1 MRNRY
6 RACIIGGAVSILL
19 SACGVG
25 PTVVSPTPAGPS
37 PTPGPTAA
45 PEPVIVRV
53 DLGLPPASID
63 PALIGPR
70 EASANDLVE
79 NLFAGLTRLDAD
91 SGKIEPLLAKSW
103 ETSTDGLT
111 WTFSLRDDIFWASIN
126 LETGQVER
134 MRPITAADVVYAVRR
149 ACRANTG
156 APLAASAFV
165 IQGCRNVSQQDPT
178 QLTDDIVVQ
187 TVGVRVLND
196 TTVEFK
202 LAAQAAYFPTL
213 LAMPLLYPVPSE
225 VVEANK
231 ETWAHPSSIWTSGP
245 YTAQPNIPPEEGY
258 TLITNPFWPMGRPGN
273 AEIVQISFTA
283 NAAQTFDAW
292 KAGDLALATLPANRL
307 TSASFD
313 DDPTYRLLAQP
324 ATAFLIA
331 SYDTPPMDNL
341 DVRRALLLA
350 LDRQEIIDEIL
361 EPAGQPGLPA
371 MSIVPPGSAG
381 ASPGDTA
388 AGADPDAARA
398 ALADAGYRG
407 CVRLPQITLLAMDSE
422 VYKALGDYLVKTWT
436 EVLGCPEGIIRLEN
450 MSGSDVQAILTR
462 PPDTRQ
468 TRRAGVVFLEW
479 QADYP
484 DAYHWLADIF
494 GCREAFPDAYLNQSR
509 TCIEGDQALTQAATT
524 LDPELR
530 AASYKSIEEA
540 FFGPEGELPVI
551 PLYYYARAV
560 AIQPWVE
567 VYPLHAGPLRFDQWV
582 VDQSAAP

>member
-6 RACIIGGAVSILL
+6 LVCMVCGAMSMLL
-19 SACGVG
+19 AACGTG
-25 PTVVSPTPAGPS
+25 PGPASPTPADVSPTPQS
-37 PTPGPTAA
+37 TAV
-45 PEPVIVRV
+45 PEPVTVRI

-91 SGKIEPLLAKSW
+91 SGQIEPALAKSW

-111 WTFSLRDDIFWASIN
+111 WTFSLRDDIFWVSIN
-126 LETGQVER
+126 PSTGQAER
-134 MRPITAADVVYAVRR
+134 MRPITAADAVYAIRR
-149 ACRANTG
+149 ACRADTG

-165 IQGCRNVSQQDPT
+165 IQGCRDVSQQDPAN
-178 QLTDDIVVQ
+178 LTDDIVVQ

-196 TTVEFK
+196 TAVEFK
-202 LAAQAAYFPTL
+202 LTAQAAYFPSL

-225 VVEANK
+225 IVQANGEK
-231 ETWAHPSSIWTSGP
+231 WAHPSTIWTSGP
-245 YTAQPNIPPEEGY
+245 YSAQPNIPPEEGY
-258 TLITNPFWPMGRPGN
+258 TLMANSFWPIERTGN
-273 AEIVQISFTA
+273 IEIVQISFTA
-283 NAAQTFDAW
+283 AAAQTFDAW
-292 KAGDLALATLPANRL
+292 KAGDLALAALPADQL
-307 TSASFD
+307 GSVSFD
-313 DDPTYRLLAQP
+313 DDPAYRLLAQP

-331 SYDTPPMDNL
+331 NYDTPPMDNL
-341 DVRRALLLA
+341 NVRRALLLA
-350 LDRQEIIDEIL
+350 LDRQMIVDEVL

-371 MSIVPPGSAG
+371 VSIVPSGSAG
-381 ASPGDTA
+381 APPSSEA
-388 AGADPDAARA
+388 ATGADPDAARA

-407 CVRLPQITLLAMDSE
+407 CVRLPQITLVIMESE
-422 VYKALGDYLVKTWT
+422 QYQALGEALVKTWT
-436 EVLGCPEGIIRLEN
+436 EVLGCPEGVFKLGS
-450 MSGSDVQAILTR
+450 MPGSDIQAILTR

-494 GCREAFPDAYLNQSR
+494 GCREVFPDAYLSQSR
-509 TCIEGDQALTQAATT
+509 TCIEGDQALMQAATT

-530 AASYKSIEEA
+530 AASYRSIDEA
-540 FFGPEGELPVI
+540 FFGQEGELPVI

-567 VYPLHAGPLRFDQWV
+567 VYPLHAGPMRFDKWV
-582 VDQSAAP
+582 AE